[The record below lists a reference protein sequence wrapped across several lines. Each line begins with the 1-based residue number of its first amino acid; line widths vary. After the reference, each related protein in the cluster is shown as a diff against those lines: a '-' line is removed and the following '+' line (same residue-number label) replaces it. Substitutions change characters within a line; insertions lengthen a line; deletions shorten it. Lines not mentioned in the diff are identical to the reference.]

1 MLKIN
6 KKELWALPNLLSYFR
21 IILIPIIVYL
31 FTVAKSSQDFYLIT
45 ALVVISG
52 FSDFLDGQ
60 IARRYNMI
68 TEWGKL
74 IDPFADKLT
83 QCALLYCL
91 AQHYVMLW
99 YIFFLFLFKETLML
113 VLGIFF
119 LRKDTKMDGAKWYG
133 KVSTAVI
140 YVVVVILT
148 LARNL
153 SERSIIFFILL
164 VAFFLLLAFIKYL
177 FEYRKMWHAL
187 QDKKG

>member
-99 YIFFLFLFKETLML
+99 YVFFLFLFKETLML
-113 VLGIFF
+113 ILGIFF

-133 KVSTAVI
+133 KVSTAVM